1 MTVADRLARQ
11 HGRSALDGG
20 EREKMLLAMKTVPKT
35 KAPAPAPSPAA
46 PARTGS
52 AAPTSADVA
61 RVAGVSRATV
71 SYVLND
77 SATGRVGAR
86 TRQRVL
92 EVAAQLGY
100 VPNAAARSL
109 RAGRSGIVLLDTPN
123 ITWGPLFSEFVADLR
138 THLRERGYTT
148 VMYGNEAG
156 DDPGAG
162 ARRWAELRPTAV
174 LFGLGLSISAQTV
187 DLLKRSGTQAVI
199 TWAGEQT
206 PGAHWLRTDM
216 TAPGTVAAE
225 HLLERGRRRIGV
237 IVPTDPTLDYFS
249 RPRLKGVRAAAA
261 RFARQEKLAKADAPR
276 VVRIDLDYTEEAAAD
291 LAARL
296 PQLGLDAIFA
306 YNDEYAMLVA
316 ASLRDAGVRIPADI
330 ALVGADDLMLCRLLR
345 PRLTSV
351 RTDMPNGLYLADLID
366 RLVNA
371 DDGEPETFEIGTAR
385 IVERESS

>member
-1 MTVADRLARQ
+1 MLFAMNTV
-11 HGRSALDGG
+11 S
-20 EREKMLLAMKTVPKT
+20 KT
-35 KAPAPAPSPAA
+35 KAPAPSPAG
-46 PARTGS
+46 PARTG
-52 AAPTSADVA
+52 AVAPTSADVA

-77 SATGRVGAR
+77 SATGRVSAG

-123 ITWGPLFSEFVADLR
+123 IAWGPLFSEFVADLR
-138 THLRERGYTT
+138 TNLRERGYTT
-148 VMYGNEAG
+148 VVYGDETG
-156 DDPGAG
+156 DDPQA
-162 ARRWAELRPTAV
+162 AVRRWAELRPTAV
-174 LFGLGLSISAQTV
+174 LFGLGLSISAQAV

-199 TWAGEQT
+199 TWGGQQT
-206 PGAHWLRTDM
+206 PGAHWLSTDM

-225 HLLERGRRRIGV
+225 HLLAQGRRRIGV

-249 RPRLKGVRAAAA
+249 RPRLKGVRAAVA
-261 RFARQEKLAKADAPR
+261 RFARREKLAKADAPR
-276 VVRIDLDYTEEAAAD
+276 VVRIDLDYSEEAAAD

-296 PQLGLDAIFA
+296 PRLDLDAIFA

-316 ASLRDAGVRIPADI
+316 ASLRDAGVRIPADV
-330 ALVGADDLMLCRLLR
+330 ALVGADDLVLGRLLR
-345 PRLTSV
+345 PRLTTV
-351 RTDMPNGLYLADLID
+351 RVEMPNGLHLADLID

-371 DDGEPETFEIGTAR
+371 EDGEPETVEIGTAQ

>member
-1 MTVADRLARQ
+1 MF
-11 HGRSALDGG
+11 SA
-20 EREKMLLAMKTVPKT
+20 MNTVPKT
-35 KAPAPAPSPAA
+35 QAPVPAPNPAA
-46 PARTGS
+46 VARTGS
-52 AAPTSADVA
+52 VAPTSADVA

-123 ITWGPLFSEFVADLR
+123 IAWGPLFSEFVADLR
-138 THLRERGYTT
+138 TQLRERGYTT
-148 VMYGNEAG
+148 VVYGDEAN
-156 DDPGAG
+156 DEPEA
-162 ARRWAELRPTAV
+162 AVRRWAELRPTAV
-174 LFGLGLSISAQTV
+174 LFGLGLSISAQAV

-199 TWAGEQT
+199 TWGGQRT

-225 HLLERGRRRIGV
+225 HLIERGRRRIGV

-249 RPRLKGVRAAAA
+249 GPRLKGVRAAAA
-261 RFARQEKLAKADAPR
+261 RFARREKLAKADAPQ

-296 PQLGLDAIFA
+296 PGLGLDAIFA

-316 ASLRDAGVRIPADI
+316 ASLRDAGVRIPDDV

-345 PRLTSV
+345 PRLTTV
-351 RTDMPNGLYLADLID
+351 RTEMPAGLRLAELID
-366 RLVNA
+366 RFVNA
-371 DDGEPETFEIGTAR
+371 DDGEPETVEIGTAQ